1 VTEQQTNTLKIDNVD
16 YKIDD
21 LSDNAKAQLQNI
33 QLAEAEINR
42 LNMQLA
48 LAQTARNAYMNA
60 LNADLPKKAAKT
72 LN

>member
-1 VTEQQTNTLKIDNVD
+1 VTEQQANTLKIDNVD
-16 YKIDD
+16 YRIDD

-60 LNADLPKKAAKT
+60 LNADLPQKAAKT